1 MKILLDT
8 GATMNSGNLSD
19 HLWVILECPEMV
31 GECIKCVSNTC
42 YDVVQLMTALDLD
55 SSQQLLDYGKMS
67 VDIRYRSLYLI
78 NNRVPLFIYFA
89 LGNYVS
95 LRCVIGL

>member
-1 MKILLDT
+1 MSECSEIIGNVLQCDANT
-8 GATMNSGNLSD
+8 G
-19 HLWVILECPEMV
+19 
-31 GECIKCVSNTC
+31 